1 MAEKQGKLGDNWND
15 CADRL
20 LKKLGWQ
27 HIGDSN
33 MDLTGSDDKEYG
45 VDSIYKYSVAG
56 KSTMQTVIL
65 ESKRYQQSSISATN
79 LQKWVERLKEK
90 LSQLRNSKELMNQF
104 PELEDC
110 SPTNLGIIMCWV
122 HDGEKKYLN
131 ETFQRYLESTI
142 INTGA
147 KSGAYSRIMVLDNR
161 RIVKLCSMIDELI
174 NKYDDYDF
182 VYPSGIIDN
191 DVLIMHKVLSVEYMM
206 SDIIIAEGRKDG
218 KIFSVVF
225 YFGQITESSV
235 SSLLEFLQ
243 VYQRVEEKKP
253 LVIYY
258 YDEIDNAIDVINSFK
273 EKDSYKGILDFKIPM
288 HFALDREPSIIAN
301 ND

>member
-65 ESKRYQQSSISATN
+65 ESKRYKQSSISATN

-161 RIVKLCSMIDELI
+161 RIVKLCSMIDEL
-174 NKYDDYDF
+174 NRFDDYDF
-182 VYPSGIIDN
+182 IYPSGIIDN
-191 DVLIMHKVLSVEYMM
+191 DILVAQKVLSVEYMM
-206 SDIIIAEGRKDG
+206 SDIIISEGRKDG
-218 KIFSVVF
+218 KSSSIVF
-225 YFGQITESSV
+225 YFGQISERSV

-243 VYQRVEEKKP
+243 VYQRIENKKP

-258 YDEIDNAIDVINSFK
+258 YDRIDNAIDVINSFK
-273 EKDSYKGILDFKIPM
+273 EKDSYKDILEFKTPTYY
-288 HFALDREPSIIAN
+288 ALDCEPSIIAN